1 MAAIFFIK
9 KMNALFAPKQGEIFK
24 EQSRQARI
32 CTKTGQTVSTRSRS
46 APNRSIYD
54 ISATIT
60 ITYSANA
67 PLYTAFILVQ
77 NRLEIIFQPIKG
89 AHTQE
94 QDYSAATP
102 IQTDPHGT
110 I

>member
-1 MAAIFFIK
+1 M
-9 KMNALFAPKQGEIFK
+9 FK

-32 CTKTGQTVSTRSRS
+32 CTKTGQTVSSKSRF

-54 ISATIT
+54 ISPTIT

-77 NRLEIIFQPIKG
+77 NRLEIIFQPIKRPR
-89 AHTQE
+89 TQE
-94 QDYSAATP
+94 QDYRAVTP